1 MNEPEVEPRHA
12 EEARFGLRPLGLVFA
27 SLVLGAALLL
37 PPLRAFRVVDWPWGV
52 ALAPFTLVGAIVS
65 AVAVWVYGRHG
76 LAALR
81 DRLGGGGVSLTPA
94 PEQLGSPVGAKEA
107 GDGILVRHPEI
118 LAAICHG
125 IAYRKL
131 LPTVLNRPT
140 EDPWG
145 VYEAAL
151 EANADAF
158 GELRLV
164 AEQHVRLFAKRGRRR
179 GRLPSDAR
187 VLKKALEVFHRCAA
201 KAQAGRA
208 DPGCTFE
215 HVTTIFG
222 AVTPARDRHLKA
234 IAPKVRKLLER
245 EYPQLSTATL
255 GDGSSVK
262 YEEWRKEAA
271 RDREELAKV
280 RKEYERMSRRVEDVQ
295 AELEEARADAD
306 ALRESRQSFRVEARR
321 AARAAQEERVRELQ
335 DALRAHQKDEVRQ
348 LNRFE
353 AMKARLE
360 DTIATLTAE
369 RDELEEALFDA
380 APEDDEAEGGL
391 APDMVEALAGLR
403 VLLVGGHEGQI
414 PPIRDHLESLGVQLS
429 HADGPIAA
437 DQVGTMHAVVLWVR
451 FLAHDTAWVVKPEC
465 RARGIPCLYWS
476 RTSPQ
481 SLASKIAER
490 MASDQRRS

>member
-1 MNEPEVEPRHA
+1 MNAPKTGPPNPQK
-12 EEARFGLRPLGLVFA
+12 ARSRVRPLGVVFA
-27 SLVLGAALLL
+27 LLVLGAALIL
-37 PPLRAFRVVDWPWGV
+37 PPLRALHVVNWPWGV
-52 ALAPFTLVGAIVS
+52 ALAPFTVVGALVS
-65 AVAVWVYGRHG
+65 AVAAWVYGRHG
-76 LAALR
+76 LTALR
-81 DRLGGGGVSLTPA
+81 ARFGGGGASITPA
-94 PEQLGSPVGAKEA
+94 PDQLGTPAGAQDA

-125 IAYRKL
+125 LAYRKL
-131 LPTVLNRPT
+131 LPTVLSHPT

-145 VYEAAL
+145 VYQAAL
-151 EANADAF
+151 EADADGF
-158 GELRLV
+158 GELRVV
-164 AEQHVRLFAKRGRRR
+164 AAQHVRLFAKRGARR
-179 GRLPSDAR
+179 GRLPSDAK
-187 VLKKALEVFHRCAA
+187 VLKKAVEVFHRCAA

-222 AVTPARDRHLKA
+222 AVTPARDQHLKS
-234 IAPKVRKLLER
+234 IAPKVRQLLER

-255 GDGSSVK
+255 ADGSSVK
-262 YEEWRKEAA
+262 YEQWRKEAA
-271 RDREELAKV
+271 RDREELAKM
-280 RKEYERMSRRVEDVQ
+280 RKEYERVNRRVEHVQ
-295 AELEEARADAD
+295 AELAEARADAD
-306 ALRESRQSFRVEARR
+306 ALRESMQTFRDEARDE
-321 AARAAQEERVRELQ
+321 ARAAQEERVRELH

-353 AMKARLE
+353 AMKARMD

-380 APEDDEAEGGL
+380 AHQDDEEDGGL
-391 APDMVEALAGLR
+391 DPDLVEALAGLR
-403 VLLVGGHEGQI
+403 VLLVGGHEGQV

-451 FLAHDTAWVVKPEC
+451 FLAHKTAWAVKPEC

-476 RTSPQ
+476 RTSPE
-481 SLASKIAER
+481 SLASGAG
-490 MASDQRRS
+490 RS